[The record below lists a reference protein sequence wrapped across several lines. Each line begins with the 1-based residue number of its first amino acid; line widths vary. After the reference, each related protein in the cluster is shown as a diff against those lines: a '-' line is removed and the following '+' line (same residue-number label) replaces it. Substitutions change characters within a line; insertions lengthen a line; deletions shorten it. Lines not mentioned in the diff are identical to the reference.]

1 MARNTQDSLR
11 EQSRQMD
18 CLYNETDRLY
28 NGFARSCGLSE
39 CAYWVMYEIEV
50 SSGSASLRGMA
61 EAFSLSKQ
69 TLSSAVKS
77 LEAKGLIELS
87 FEEGSQGSRKNKVA
101 SFTEAGRAFSR
112 ERIVPAIEAESRAF
126 GSLEPEERERL
137 VALVSKYA
145 RAIRRELDA
154 LKEGEK

>member
-1 MARNTQDSLR
+1 MARSTQDSLR

-87 FEEGSQGSRKNKVA
+87 CEEGSRKNKVA
-101 SFTEAGRAFSR
+101 SFTEAGRAF
-112 ERIVPAIEAESRAF
+112 
-126 GSLEPEERERL
+126 
-137 VALVSKYA
+137 
-145 RAIRRELDA
+145 
-154 LKEGEK
+154 

>member
-1 MARNTQDSLR
+1 MARSAQNSLR

-28 NGFARSCGLSE
+28 SGFARSCGLSE

-87 FEEGSQGSRKNKVA
+87 FEEGSRKNKVA
-101 SFTEAGRAFSR
+101 LFTEAGRAFSR

-137 VALVSKYA
+137 VALVSRYA

>member
-1 MARNTQDSLR
+1 MARSTQDSLR

-87 FEEGSQGSRKNKVA
+87 FEEGSRKNKVA

-112 ERIVPAIEAESRAF
+112 EASSRPSRPSRAP
-126 GSLEPEERERL
+126 LARL
-137 VALVSKYA
+137 SPRSASGWWPLSPGTPAPFVASSTP
-145 RAIRRELDA
+145 
-154 LKEGEK
+154 

>member
-1 MARNTQDSLR
+1 MARSTQDSLR
-11 EQSRQMD
+11 EQSRRMD

-87 FEEGSQGSRKNKVA
+87 FEEGSRKNKVA
-101 SFTEAGRAFSR
+101 SCT

-126 GSLEPEERERL
+126 GSLEPEERKRL
-137 VALVSKYA
+137 VALVSMYA

>member
-77 LEAKGLIELS
+77 LEAKGLIELA
-87 FEEGSQGSRKNKVA
+87 FEEGSRKNKVA
-101 SFTEAGRAFSR
+101 SFTEAAA
-112 ERIVPAIEAESRAF
+112 PSRA
-126 GSLEPEERERL
+126 SASSRPSRPSRAPLARL
-137 VALVSKYA
+137 SPRSASGWWPLSPSTPAPFVASSTP
-145 RAIRRELDA
+145 
-154 LKEGEK
+154 

>member
-28 NGFARSCGLSE
+28 SGFARSCGLSE

-77 LEAKGLIELS
+77 LEAKGLIELA
-87 FEEGSQGSRKNKVA
+87 FEEGSRKNKVA